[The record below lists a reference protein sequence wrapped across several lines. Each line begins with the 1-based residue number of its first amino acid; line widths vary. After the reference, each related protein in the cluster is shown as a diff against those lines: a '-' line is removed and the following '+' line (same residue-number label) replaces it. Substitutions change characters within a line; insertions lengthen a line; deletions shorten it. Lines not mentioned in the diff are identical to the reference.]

1 MSTKTVPDPVASL
14 KALEFE
20 QLYREH
26 AALVNRTAWAVLEN
40 REDAEDVLHT
50 VFLKLVRKGFPP
62 EFQKNPQAY
71 LYRAA
76 VNAAL
81 DVLKSRRR
89 HPTIHPVRLE
99 RLESA
104 VASNPRFDEE
114 MHQRVYDAIG
124 QLPEESAEIV
134 VLRYMQN
141 KSVAEIA
148 EMLGVSRA
156 VVAVR
161 LFRAR
166 ARLKKLLRVSKGGR
180 HESRAK

>member
-14 KALEFE
+14 NALEFE

-76 VNAAL
+76 VNASL

-99 RLESA
+99 
-104 VASNPRFDEE
+104 
-114 MHQRVYDAIG
+114 
-124 QLPEESAEIV
+124 
-134 VLRYMQN
+134 
-141 KSVAEIA
+141 
-148 EMLGVSRA
+148 
-156 VVAVR
+156 
-161 LFRAR
+161 
-166 ARLKKLLRVSKGGR
+166 
-180 HESRAK
+180 